1 MKKSLLLIIA
11 FFTLASCTT
20 EIPLDYGNEAPRL
33 ILNALLDAQKQENKI
48 VVSLTGRNQV
58 TYVTDARIKVFVND
72 ELIEELTA
80 ANYNETIR
88 EVSSGY
94 YLSTTLFV
102 PEDKIKIE
110 ASTADGRFKA
120 WGEALVPSSVAIER
134 VDTTSVLITTPFDTQ
149 RFIKLKVTFMDNANV
164 DNYYRIAV
172 ERIQTVEA
180 VSSNTDNDTIAVVS
194 SVERL
199 ISREDLVLTD
209 GRPTPMDS
217 KNIFD
222 SPENKYGVFD
232 DSRIEGRYTM
242 SVSTEYYP
250 YGQNLY
256 YGVYENLK
264 DIKNVKT
271 KILVHLLG
279 ISKGEYYYLR
289 ALNLLD
295 SDNSNGPFNEAVK
308 LPTNIIGGIG
318 IVGISIGTSLEL
330 DLQDYKPAPP
340 VTKSRMNRKL

>member
-1 MKKSLLLIIA
+1 MKKSLLLIA
-11 FFTLASCTT
+11 TFFSLASCTN
-20 EIPLDYGNEAPRL
+20 EIPLDYGNEPPRF

-48 VVSLTGRNQV
+48 VVALTGRNQV
-58 TYVTDARIKVFVND
+58 TYVTDARIKVFVNE

-80 ANYNETIR
+80 INYNEAIR
-88 EVSSGY
+88 KASSGY

-102 PEDKIKIE
+102 PGDKIKIE
-110 ASTADGRFKA
+110 ASTADGRFNA
-120 WGEALVPSSVAIER
+120 WGEALAPSSVVIEH
-134 VDTTSVLITTPFDTQ
+134 VDTTSIFITTPFDTQ
-149 RFIKLKVTFMDNANV
+149 RFIKLNVTFTDNANE

-180 VSSNTDNDTIAVVS
+180 VSSNTDNDTIVVVS
-194 SVERL
+194 TVERL
-199 ISREDLVLTD
+199 ISREDVVLTD

-242 SVSTEYYP
+242 SISTEYYP

-256 YGVYENLK
+256 YGVYENIK
-264 DIKNVKT
+264 NIKNVKT
-271 KILVHLLG
+271 IILVHLLS

-295 SDNSNGPFNEAVK
+295 SDNNNGPFNEAVK

-318 IVGISIGTSLEL
+318 IVGLSIETSLKL
-330 DLQDYKPAPP
+330 NLLDYKPAPP
-340 VTKSRMNRKL
+340 GTKNKLNRKL